1 MSQWDYR
8 GVTPGMDLISG
19 RHAVRVRQTHDT
31 HTHRW
36 LISEVRATP
45 RLRLQTQYCSFTH
58 AFSHKHTDCSCVW
71 LTHTKLGP
79 QIGDVSFLIY
89 EAMAQVSGPWDPWDS
104 ARSGLFCSQPE
115 IPPPPLLSSLDLHH
129 TPFSTHASSLSHSH
143 SLTSGH

>member
-45 RLRLQTQYCSFTH
+45 RLRLQTQFALSRMHF
-58 AFSHKHTDCSCVW
+58 HTN
-71 LTHTKLGP
+71 TQT
-79 QIGDVSFLIY
+79 
-89 EAMAQVSGPWDPWDS
+89 AAVSGS
-104 ARSGLFCSQPE
+104 HTRSLDRRLETFHSLYMRQWRRCRAPETPGIAQGLGCSVLSLRS
-115 IPPPPLLSSLDLHH
+115 PPLL
-129 TPFSTHASSLSHSH
+129 FSQVLIFTIHPLAHMQALSHTH
-143 SLTSGH
+143 TV